1 MAATFTRTFRARPY
15 LTSAAFASVAGAAYY
30 STTQRPILL
39 DSAQNVTKTFS
50 FPKTMLFS
58 QQLTVTGVQQVNHD
72 TKRITFSLPGGK
84 QETTGVPASGTFVS
98 ARNPPPKLAVTARP

>member
-1 MAATFTRTFRARPY
+1 MRVHTSPVQHSPASQEQHTTALPNALSS
-15 LTSAAFASVAGAAYY
+15 LT
-30 STTQRPILL
+30 PH
-39 DSAQNVTKTFS
+39 NVTKTFS